1 MRGKLGA
8 KKWQWRLLSLNEETL
23 AWYSEASAGGGA
35 DGTAEDAMTEMV
47 RPAPAPAPAL
57 PLHVT
62 LRCVALS
69 TINWPIQSVNVN
81 THAHNN
87 KLVRLFC
94 GDANVCYAQAGSI
107 AIKDIA
113 KVWASAG
120 KAKGRGD
127 ELCMQ
132 IEGEALSHSY
142 TLAAP
147 NRQERDAWVVAL
159 RTMAAAHSIILQ
171 TE

>member
-1 MRGKLGA
+1 MLEKLGEGGMRGKLGA

-81 THAHNN
+81 THAHN

-94 GDANVCYAQAGSI
+94 GDANVCAGWEHRHQGHCEGVGIS
-107 AIKDIA
+107 
-113 KVWASAG
+113 
-120 KAKGRGD
+120 R
-127 ELCMQ
+127 
-132 IEGEALSHSY
+132 EGEGPRGRALH
-142 TLAAP
+142 A
-147 NRQERDAWVVAL
+147 D
-159 RTMAAAHSIILQ
+159 
-171 TE
+171 